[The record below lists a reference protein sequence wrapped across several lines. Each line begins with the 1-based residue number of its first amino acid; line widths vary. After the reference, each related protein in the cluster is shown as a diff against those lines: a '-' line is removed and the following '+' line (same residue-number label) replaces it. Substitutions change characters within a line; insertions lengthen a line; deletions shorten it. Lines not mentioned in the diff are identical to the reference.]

1 MIDNKTPPD
10 LVLDSTRSGVISKVV
25 KMMTKKLGLP
35 TLSMSYGQMDDIIG
49 QYPISYH
56 IDHISNTVNSLNN
69 WQDFWNLNLLRI
81 KEITDDNFCIYI
93 STFLILFKENWQQ
106 VQYDTPKEGMVLKNP
121 YIT

>member
-69 WQDFWNLNLLRI
+69 WQDFWNLNLMRI
-81 KEITDDNFCIYI
+81 KEITDDNFCIYQH
-93 STFLILFKENWQQ
+93 FEFFKKKIGNKFNM
-106 VQYDTPKEGMVLKNP
+106 THPKKAWP
-121 YIT
+121 

>member
-106 VQYDTPKEGMVLKNP
+106 VQYDTPKEGMA
-121 YIT
+121 

>member
-49 QYPISYH
+49 QYPMSYP

-106 VQYDTPKEGMVLKNP
+106 VQYDTPKEGMALKNP